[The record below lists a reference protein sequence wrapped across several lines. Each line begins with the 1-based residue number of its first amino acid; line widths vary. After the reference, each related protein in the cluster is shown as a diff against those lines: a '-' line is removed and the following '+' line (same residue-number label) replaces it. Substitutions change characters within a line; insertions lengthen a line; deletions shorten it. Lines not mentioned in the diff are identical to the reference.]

1 LPCHKFALRAGEQP
15 AALLDP
21 KNLDEASR
29 EKPKFAAS
37 CKVRY
42 WDIADIE
49 TAPFNVR
56 FWGDFG
62 HQREA
67 A

>member
-1 LPCHKFALRAGEQP
+1 MRLA
-15 AALLDP
+15 
-21 KNLDEASR
+21 R

-49 TAPFNVR
+49 TAPFNVN